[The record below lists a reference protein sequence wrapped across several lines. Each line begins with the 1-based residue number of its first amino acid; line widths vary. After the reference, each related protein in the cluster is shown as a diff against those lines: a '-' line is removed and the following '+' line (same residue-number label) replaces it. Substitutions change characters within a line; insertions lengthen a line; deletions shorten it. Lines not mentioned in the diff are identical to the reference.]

1 MKRKIQI
8 KWKKT
13 IKRVWVY
20 ISIISHSDDTIEDTH
35 TYSKGDNTDI
45 GIVNHDYFEQYTA

>member
-20 ISIISHSDDTIEDTH
+20 IGIISHSDDTIEDTH
-35 TYSKGDNTDI
+35 IYSKGDNTDI
-45 GIVNHDYFEQYTA
+45 GIVNHEYFEQYTA